1 MVLDRKSLHKYPVIS
16 GVSQDSIL
24 GPALSLLYINN
35 LRDINWNI
43 AVYAY
48 DTTLHS
54 EYDHAS
60 GFWQQLELAYE
71 FESDMK
77 GTDISINLP
86 YSLAWNTLIISG
98 LVLQATTWIC

>member
-54 EYDHAS
+54 KYDHAS

-86 YSLAWNTLIISG
+86 YSLAWNTVIISG